1 MVGLVVAPLEIRQ
14 PSDLERELLVRAC
27 VADPLA
33 DLHTDAEIPLGS
45 GEISGELA
53 LVGSTISY
61 GIGAVYARAKIRG
74 LRPMI
79 PAVFQVGFA
88 FVIVSIFAFIN
99 ERPLDVAW
107 NIDALLPA
115 AGDAGVDELLDAA
128 TAKATGLE
136 AARGTI
142 ATMDA
147 GELATFM
154 HGLEAIAE
162 LVGRAGNYVHLAVD
176 GLTTG

>member
-1 MVGLVVAPLEIRQ
+1 VPG
-14 PSDLERELLVRAC
+14 PSWRARRR
-27 VADPLA
+27 DPW
-33 DLHTDAEIPLGS
+33 
-45 GEISGELA
+45 
-53 LVGSTISY
+53 
-61 GIGAVYARAKIRG
+61 RG
-74 LRPMI
+74 LDSPTMTATEI
-79 PAVFQVGFA
+79 ESGDTDLGA
-88 FVIVSIFAFIN
+88 
-99 ERPLDVAW
+99 LDVAW

-162 LVGRAGNYVHLAVD
+162 LVGRAGNYVHLAFAV
-176 GLTTG
+176 